1 MVELP
6 SLGASETD
14 LIIPVPLGATNIGG
28 SLLLGEDTLSVLG
41 QIVTSVAGE
50 TGSIVSVPGVT
61 VIVDWL
67 TLSVESEIGSFS
79 AGETVLSIEFGT
91 ERVIDGWDVGV
102 DDTASVLK
110 DIASIAG
117 LTDTTI
123 VPGFTIFIDFGT
135 DILGVEVI
143 SD

>member
-1 MVELP
+1 M
-6 SLGASETD
+6 
-14 LIIPVPLGATNIGG
+14 
-28 SLLLGEDTLSVLG
+28 SVLG
-41 QIVTSVAGE
+41 QVVAFIAGE

-67 TLSVESEIGSFS
+67 ALSVESEIGSFS

-102 DDTASVLK
+102 DDTASVSE

-123 VPGFTIFIDFGT
+123 VPGFTVFIDFGT